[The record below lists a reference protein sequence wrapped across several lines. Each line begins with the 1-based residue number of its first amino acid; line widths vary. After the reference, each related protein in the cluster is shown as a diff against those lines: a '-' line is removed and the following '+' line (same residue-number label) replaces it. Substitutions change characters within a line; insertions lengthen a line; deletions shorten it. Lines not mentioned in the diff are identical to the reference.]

1 MFQIAGYIHRSHQK
15 LASTHL
21 GFNHHTELSAHVPG
35 IYRLDCRLIILR
47 ELTEIHHLRLV
58 QQFPPVQVCP
68 VIRREISEERMS
80 LVDGSTRGMRRT
92 HLKPT
97 GVPEHRQIGLLHIF
111 AHLHL
116 SGSQKQHLATLLQ
129 HLLCLGIQT
138 ISNIDILKRLGIRH
152 LYLRWIHPEI
162 PMVTGYRSIGRLHLN
177 LQDQLRWRR
186 NMEMREIQGYIA

>member
-1 MFQIAGYIHRSHQK
+1 MAPIREEIFNHLLIHLHCRAGNHRSSYTSGWHNASG
-15 LASTHL
+15 LPPGRSPTRWLHPSSVIRSLHSTHL

-47 ELTEIHHLRLV
+47 ELAEIHHLRLV

-68 VIRREISEERMS
+68 VIRREISEEWMS

-111 AHLHL
+111 APIFYL

-129 HLLCLGIQT
+129 PRLCLGIRT
-138 ISNIDILKRLGIRH
+138 LSNIN
-152 LYLRWIHPEI
+152 I
-162 PMVTGYRSIGRLHLN
+162 P
-177 LQDQLRWRR
+177 
-186 NMEMREIQGYIA
+186 